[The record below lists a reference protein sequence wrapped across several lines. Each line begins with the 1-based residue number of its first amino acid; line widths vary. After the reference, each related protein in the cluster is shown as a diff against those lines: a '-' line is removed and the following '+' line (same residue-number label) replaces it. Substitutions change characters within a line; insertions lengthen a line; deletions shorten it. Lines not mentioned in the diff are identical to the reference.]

1 MTALSLLGR
10 HRDYLRS
17 RPMTKSPEFEKITAD
32 TIKSIKED
40 FQKSLEPNVAHRRN
54 LDKSI
59 VEQVEA
65 DLDSLVEKHSE

>member
-1 MTALSLLGR
+1 
-10 HRDYLRS
+10 
-17 RPMTKSPEFEKITAD
+17 MTKSPEFEKITAD

-40 FQKSLEPNVAHRRN
+40 FQKSTVAHRRN

-65 DLDSLVEKHSE
+65 DLDGLIEKHSE

>member
-1 MTALSLLGR
+1 
-10 HRDYLRS
+10 
-17 RPMTKSPEFEKITAD
+17 MTKSPEFEKITAD

-40 FQKSLEPNVAHRRN
+40 FQKSLEPNVTHRRN

-65 DLDSLVEKHSE
+65 DLDGLVKKHSE

>member
-1 MTALSLLGR
+1 
-10 HRDYLRS
+10 
-17 RPMTKSPEFEKITAD
+17 MTKSPEFEKITAD

-65 DLDSLVEKHSE
+65 DLDGLVKKHSE